1 MSILHGKDGNVYWD
15 SQGTDTVVTQIQSWS
30 LDVTHDIAEATS
42 MQDTW
47 KTYRTGFQDWTASVV
62 CLLPLAGGDLPVEA
76 DGTPQSLGDVT
87 AARLELYVVWDT
99 GTPLYKLLYGNGFVT
114 GIEYGS
120 DRNEAPTITYTFQGS
135 GQMQWASGAARP

>member
-1 MSILHGKDGNVYWD
+1 MSILHGKTGNVYWD
-15 SQGTDTVVTQIQSWS
+15 SQGTDTVITQIQSWD
-30 LDVTHDIAEATS
+30 LDVTHDIAETTS

-47 KTYRTGFQDWTASVV
+47 KTYRTGFQNWTASVI

-99 GTPLYKLLYGNGFVT
+99 GTPLYVSLYGDGFVT
-114 GIEYGS
+114 GIEYGANS
-120 DRNEAPTITYTFQGS
+120 EGVGTVTYAFQGS
-135 GQMQWASGAARP
+135 GQMQWDSDSARP